1 MDYICSKI
9 LYPNILEFGSYRRE
23 VLSFPANGQKVKEV
37 DSVLN
42 EIKEYADLTY
52 ADVEKY
58 AGELARL
65 FRQEDFCPD
74 NFCLQEMKNVLRGVE
89 DFRTDRQIKMA
100 ESVIRD
106 MRKTLNSEPLFSNQS
121 FVSSERSKLE
131 WKGKFGLL

>member
-1 MDYICSKI
+1 M
-9 LYPNILEFGSYRRE
+9 YPNILEFGSYRRE

-52 ADVEKY
+52 ADVEKSE
-58 AGELARL
+58 GELARL

-89 DFRTDRQIKMA
+89 
-100 ESVIRD
+100 
-106 MRKTLNSEPLFSNQS
+106 
-121 FVSSERSKLE
+121 
-131 WKGKFGLL
+131 G